1 MDHTRQATGKR
12 PKRKALNQR
21 EKHVQDDDWTEASLR
36 ALMMKTSSSKEI
48 DLSDKSLGQIPP
60 DVFSIKDIDILDVS
74 NNPLG
79 SIPVNIANLSNL
91 KEVRAAGCGI
101 RYISGNISR
110 CTYLSKV
117 DLSRNPSITTLPV
130 TMKQLRY
137 LKHFALIDCEMKSL
151 PKNLTLLAMIETLDL
166 SNNELSTLPPD
177 ISGLKRLKVL
187 ILNDNA
193 FEGIPESVESLGHL
207 HCLEMKR
214 NKINNSHGDQKLT
227 VPAHLKTLDME
238 GNYSL
243 KLLPTGLEKLE
254 NLEELNISYCGIET
268 LPDSFVKLTS
278 IRRIHLAGNKLRT
291 LPANFGNLLNLETLD
306 LEGNRRLSSL
316 PLSLYHLRKTLY
328 DKHTGTNIGLILDNC
343 PALALPESEVAQG
356 NVVSVLV
363 ELLSEDIIERATVI
377 VAAEVVED
385 TIVEGLTEN
394 MVAVTEG
401 CVWEDLM
408 TDVTSVA
415 IADKECSEDIF
426 STMLKEVISGHVKE
440 IVIESV
446 NDERAMVIM
455 TDELLEETTRSM
467 TEEVATGV
475 VQVDVV
481 AWEVMQEVFDEMAKA
496 MTKSIALN
504 DNKEWRLSMGLMEIL
519 LDEVIESTAKS
530 VALEIDGELRLGQTV
545 PDEYDRQFSQKILA
559 ATDDM
564 QYVDLPAGGRLSVP
578 PGATDEDISVITA
591 VLNPHGYDQTIR
603 LQDHELLVSDIIEM
617 RPAGMEFSKP
627 VKLKIPHSL
636 PKFYCEKQFIVKT
649 TENLGSTWTTLDTVS
664 QQEQGQW
671 FVTVEVN
678 HFSEFVVVARPR
690 EHCQRVERGQP
701 STINSSQQT
710 NVEISFPSDCVP
722 YDRDVSFQVLP
733 VDADTLTCAAMGED
747 GVSRIDSMSHIVQF
761 CRGSSPFLTSPP
773 TIVMPLSPCDQDSR
787 VRVLSC
793 DWRGHWE
800 DVTSSVDD
808 IVLHRSKVAFKTDQ
822 LKAGYTVLRCD
833 NLEDPTRMV
842 NMVMK
847 NIRARQVRIL
857 IFKKWRE
864 PREKGVMSARIECV
878 LSQRVEDRIVYA
890 EQVEGFE
897 RQVGTPTPP
906 IVMMEGEEICV
917 IFEGSILP
925 VWNNCGVNYTFY
937 CERPRVLE
945 FDAKLVN
952 KGKGA
957 TSRVEMYPGRLENL
971 YPWARRRK
979 VRGPTIQKKPPTPP
993 PKKQTPPPP
1002 DPPKVEKPKPPP
1014 PQKVQPPP
1022 PPPQKLQS
1030 PPPPPQKVEPPPPP
1044 PRPKPLMTAEITPP
1058 TAIICDYWLACQRFK
1073 NTFEIGDNYLS
1084 PTHDKCF
1091 CQACH
1096 GGRGDQGSC
1105 SRGNPQK
1112 TYARPVGWSR
1122 FGLSVNPAFTDE
1134 QLRVF
1139 SDWHRAYHGT
1149 SPSAVKQILQTSSQL
1164 LMPGDVTL
1172 GGQELG
1178 PGKGKGFDSVQVFV
1192 SPSIEYSGQDLYTKP
1207 ISFQDKHDGKTY
1219 TARVAFQVCVRPG
1232 SYQVMQET
1240 LGFTRRGETV
1250 DPLFSNNELEWYTK
1264 ERGVHA
1270 LYGLLVKLEAD

>member
-1 MDHTRQATGKR
+1 MDRTRQATGKQ
-12 PKRKALNQR
+12 PKRKALNRR
-21 EKHVQDDDWTEASLR
+21 EKHVQDDDWSEANLR
-36 ALMMKTSSSKEI
+36 ALMMKTSSSKKLN
-48 DLSDKSLGQIPP
+48 LSDKSLDQIPP

-79 SIPVNIANLSNL
+79 SIPVNIANLPNL

-101 RYISGNISR
+101 REVSGNISR

-117 DLSRNPSITTLPV
+117 DLSRNPCITTLPV

-137 LKHFALIDCEMKSL
+137 LKHFAMSGCELKSL
-151 PKNLTLLAMIETLDL
+151 PKNMTFLAMIETLDL
-166 SNNELSTLPPD
+166 SNNELTTLPLD

-193 FEGIPESVESLGHL
+193 FESIPESVESLGHL
-207 HCLEMKR
+207 HCFEMKR
-214 NKINNSHGDQKLT
+214 NKMNNIHGGQKLN
-227 VPAHLKTLDME
+227 VPAHLQTLDME

-243 KLLPTGLEKLE
+243 NLLPEGLEKLE

-268 LPDSFVKLTS
+268 VPDSFGKLTS

-291 LPANFGNLLNLETLD
+291 LPANSGNLLNLETLD

-316 PLSLYHLRKTLY
+316 PLSLYHPRKTLR
-328 DKHTGTNIGLILDNC
+328 DKQTGTNIGLILDNC
-343 PALALPESEVAQG
+343 PALALPESEVAEG

-377 VAAEVVED
+377 VAVEVVQD
-385 TIVEGLTEN
+385 TIIEGLTEN

-401 CVWEDLM
+401 RVWDDIM

-415 IADKECSEDIF
+415 ISDKECSEDIF
-426 STMLKEVISGHVKE
+426 SSILKEVMSGHVNE
-440 IVIESV
+440 IIIESV
-446 NDERAMVIM
+446 NEERAMIVM
-455 TDELLEETTRSM
+455 TDKLLDETTRSM
-467 TEEVATGV
+467 TEEVATGAL
-475 VQVDVV
+475 QVDAV
-481 AWEVMQEVFDEMAKA
+481 AWEVLQEVFNEMTKA

-519 LDEVIESTAKS
+519 LDEVIKSTATS
-530 VALEIDGELRLGQTV
+530 VALEVDGELRLGQTV
-545 PDEYDRQFSQKILA
+545 PDEYDRQFSHKISA
-559 ATDDM
+559 AADVM

-591 VLNPHGYDQTIR
+591 VLNPHGYDRTLR

-617 RPAGMEFSKP
+617 RPAGMEFNKP

-636 PKFYCEKQFIVKT
+636 PKYYCEKEFVVKT
-649 TENLGSTWTTLDTVS
+649 TENLGITWRTLDTVS

-671 FVTVEVN
+671 FVTVEVD
-678 HFSEFVVVARPR
+678 HFSEFVVVAKPL
-690 EHCQRVERGQP
+690 EYCQRVERGQP
-701 STINSSQQT
+701 STLRSSQQT
-710 NVEISFPSDCVP
+710 DVEMSFPRDCVP
-722 YDRDVSFQVLP
+722 YSRDITFKVLP
-733 VDADTLTCAAMGED
+733 VDTDTLTCASMGED
-747 GVSRIDSMSHIVQF
+747 GVSGIDSMSHIVQF
-761 CRGSSPFLTSPP
+761 CRGSSQLLNRPV
-773 TIVMPLSPCDQDSR
+773 TIVLPLSPGDRDTR

-793 DWRGHWE
+793 GERGHWE

-808 IVLHRSKVAFKTDQ
+808 IVRQGSKVAFKTDQ
-822 LKAGYTVLRCD
+822 LKAGFTVIRCD

-878 LSQRVEDRIVYA
+878 LSGRVEDRIVYA

-917 IFEGSILP
+917 IFEGSIRP
-925 VWNNCGVNYTFY
+925 VDNDCGVDYIFY

-957 TSRVEMYPGRLENL
+957 TSRVELYPGRLENL
-971 YPWARRRK
+971 YPSARRRK

-1014 PQKVQPPP
+1014 PQKVRPPP
-1022 PPPQKLQS
+1022 S
-1030 PPPPPQKVEPPPPP
+1030 PPQKVEPPPPP

-1058 TAIICDYWLACQRFK
+1058 TAIICEYWLACQRFK
-1073 NTFEIGDNYLS
+1073 NTFEIGDHYLS
-1084 PTHDKCF
+1084 PTRDKCF
-1091 CQACH
+1091 CPTCH

-1139 SDWHRAYHGT
+1139 TDWHRAYHGT

-1192 SPSIEYSGQDLYTKP
+1192 SPSIKYSGQDLYAEP
-1207 ISFQDKHDGKTY
+1207 IRFQDKHDGKTY

-1240 LGFTRRGETV
+1240 MGFSSRGQTV
-1250 DPLFSNNELEWYTK
+1250 DPLFSNAELEWYTK

-1270 LYGLLVKLEAD
+1270 LYGLLVRLEAD